1 MISTF
6 KSALAC
12 ENRRTRLV
20 WILLFLLLNEVKWIH
35 TEESITILSGTCGDM
50 YDAEYY
56 ESVSVQYDGSDVL
69 YDNPCSVEFYKASN
83 DHYLCVS
90 GKEIKLDCDTVL
102 EYHDGFVKNYI
113 PPEKKMLCNSTF
125 LDEWCPSQYQDNI
138 YVVIR
143 KPQRS
148 TSDVIRLHVYLKE
161 VPDNDED
168 SFPTRIILVSV
179 LPAVIIIIISVVVM
193 CIRLKVAHTYGRQS
207 NVAYQTTSGTV
218 NIQGGSPYPTTQPP
232 LGQGGKQQFSGP
244 QGNYNVH
251 TMQTAYPVQGNSA
264 FGQNYSSAAPSNTA
278 SLPPPYESVSGMK
291 H

>member
-161 VPDNDED
+161 
-168 SFPTRIILVSV
+168 
-179 LPAVIIIIISVVVM
+179 
-193 CIRLKVAHTYGRQS
+193 
-207 NVAYQTTSGTV
+207 
-218 NIQGGSPYPTTQPP
+218 GSPYPTTQPP